1 MGENE
6 DIIVLYDEDGNEEN
20 YEHIDT
26 IKFNGESYVVLT
38 PANLS
43 EEEEE
48 SEDLEVVFMKIVP
61 DPENPGEEM
70 LIVIDD
76 DDELDAVF
84 AEFSRIMD
92 EYEDEDE

>member
-1 MGENE
+1 MSENE

-26 IKFNGESYVVLT
+26 IEFNGESYVVLT
-38 PANLS
+38 PAL
-43 EEEEE
+43 EADEEE
-48 SEDLEVVFMKIVP
+48 SDDLEVVFMKIVP
-61 DPENPGEEM
+61 DPENIGDQM
-70 LIVIDD
+70 LVVIDD

-92 EYEDEDE
+92 EYENTEE

>member
-1 MGENE
+1 MSENE
-6 DIIVLYDEDGNEEN
+6 DIIVLYDEEGNEEN

-26 IKFNGESYVVLT
+26 IEWNGESYVVLT
-38 PANLS
+38 PVTD
-43 EEEEE
+43 EEP
-48 SEDLEVVFMKIVP
+48 EDDENLEVVFMKIVP
-61 DPENPGEEM
+61 DPENPDEQM

-92 EYEDEDE
+92 EYDDIDE

>member
-1 MGENE
+1 MSENE

-48 SEDLEVVFMKIVP
+48 SE
-61 DPENPGEEM
+61 EE
-70 LIVIDD
+70 
-76 DDELDAVF
+76 ET
-84 AEFSRIMD
+84 E
-92 EYEDEDE
+92 

>member
-1 MGENE
+1 MSGNE
-6 DIIVLYDEDGNEEN
+6 DIIVLYDEEGNEEN

-26 IKFNGESYVVLT
+26 IEFEGEQYVVLT
-38 PANLS
+38 PAGAD
-43 EEEEE
+43 EE

-61 DPENPGEEM
+61 DNENPGDQM
-70 LIVIDD
+70 LVVIED

-92 EYEDEDE
+92 EYEDIDE

>member
-1 MGENE
+1 MNE
-6 DIIVLYDEDGNEEN
+6 DIIVLYDEEGNEEN

-26 IKFNGESYVVLT
+26 IEYEGESYVVLT
-38 PANLS
+38 PAGA
-43 EEEEE
+43 EEE

-61 DPENPGEEM
+61 DPENKGDQM
-70 LIVIDD
+70 LVVIDD

-92 EYEDEDE
+92 EYEDIDE

>member
-1 MGENE
+1 MSENE

-26 IKFNGESYVVLT
+26 IEFNGESYVVLT
-38 PANLS
+38 PAP
-43 EEEEE
+43 EEAEEE
-48 SEDLEVVFMKIVP
+48 SDDLEVVFMKIVP
-61 DPENPGEEM
+61 DPENAGDQM
-70 LIVIDD
+70 LVVIDD

-92 EYEDEDE
+92 EYEDADE

>member
-1 MGENE
+1 MSENE

-26 IKFNGESYVVLT
+26 IEFNGESYVVLT
-38 PANLS
+38 PVS
-43 EEEEE
+43 EDEEE
-48 SEDLEVVFMKIVP
+48 SDDLEVVFMKIVP
-61 DPENPGEEM
+61 DTENPGDQM
-70 LIVIDD
+70 LVVIDD

-92 EYEDEDE
+92 EYEDADE